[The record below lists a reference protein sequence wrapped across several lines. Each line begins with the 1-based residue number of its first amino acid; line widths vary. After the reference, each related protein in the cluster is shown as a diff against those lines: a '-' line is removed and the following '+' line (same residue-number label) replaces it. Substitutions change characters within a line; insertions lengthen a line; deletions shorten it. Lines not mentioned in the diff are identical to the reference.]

1 MKNEAKMKKIF
12 QENKVAIILF
22 LLSSVISL
30 FSQQLLKFPS
40 FLFLVFSD
48 FGVSLF
54 KWCANV
60 SCRLAAS
67 TDDSN
72 LLSFLFSFVVAAPF
86 AVLIVS
92 FRKVMRKKVDLD
104 NESLEEGVKKDDE
117 NLAKNL
123 KKAKILAAVA
133 LFLWMILFVITTIPY
148 SLYKRFERDLI
159 VIRPYTEKS
168 VVEKMS
174 SDWVLMKNKD
184 DFRCIY
190 DKIDSLKKEYKL
202 DVR

>member
-1 MKNEAKMKKIF
+1 MKKIF

>member
-1 MKNEAKMKKIF
+1 MKKIF

-48 FGVSLF
+48 FGMSLF

-60 SCRLAAS
+60 SCRLAAT

-72 LLSFLFSFVVAAPF
+72 LLSFLLSFVLAVPF

-92 FRKVMRKKVDLD
+92 FRKMLRKKDDLD
-104 NESLEEGVKKDDE
+104 KESLEERIEKVDE

-123 KKAKILAAVA
+123 KKAKISAAVA
-133 LFLWMILFVITTIPY
+133 LFLWAMLFFVTTIPY

-159 VIRPYTEKS
+159 VIRPYTEQS

-174 SDWVLMKNKD
+174 SDWILMKNKD
-184 DFRCIY
+184 DYQRIY

-202 DVR
+202 GIR

>member
-1 MKNEAKMKKIF
+1 MKKIF

-22 LLSSVISL
+22 LLSSAISL
-30 FSQQLLKFPS
+30 FSQQLLKIPS

-60 SCRLAAS
+60 SCRLAAT

-72 LLSFLFSFVVAAPF
+72 LLSFLFSFVLAAPF
-86 AVLIVS
+86 AVLTFS
-92 FRKVMRKKVDLD
+92 FRKMMRYKNDSGK
-104 NESLEEGVKKDDE
+104 ESLEDGIKKVDE

-123 KKAKILAAVA
+123 KKGKILVAVA
-133 LFLWMILFVITTIPY
+133 LLLWAVLFVVTTIPY

-159 VIRPYTEKS
+159 VIRPYTERN
-168 VVEKMS
+168 VVEKMH
-174 SDWVLMKNKD
+174 SDWILMKNKD
-184 DFRCIY
+184 DFQCIY
-190 DKIDSLKKEYKL
+190 VKIDSLKKEYKL
-202 DVR
+202 DIR